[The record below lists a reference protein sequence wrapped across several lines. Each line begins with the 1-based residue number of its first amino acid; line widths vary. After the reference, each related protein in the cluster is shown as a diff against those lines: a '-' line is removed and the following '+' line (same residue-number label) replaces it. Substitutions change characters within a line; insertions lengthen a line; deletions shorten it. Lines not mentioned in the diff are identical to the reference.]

1 MEVILKQNS
10 QLLSENERL
19 SKLLHQKK
27 QEHEMLKD
35 KLEAQSSQ
43 RIEYAS
49 EFDYER
55 KKLLAELDAVE
66 GELREVEHIKNTQIN
81 ELKTQVQIE
90 VQTLKRQT
98 AASQE
103 VYEQEIRK
111 LREQLDK
118 KDYEMSDTV
127 NRLKRFSSEAEYDVL
142 RLKEEKEKLR
152 NELLYVETDR
162 KKELDAIRAKLET
175 NYLEEVESI
184 KKNHLASLEAFEL
197 ENVKLKDLL

>member
-1 MEVILKQNS
+1 MILKQNS